1 MSLTDS
7 PLLLQVDLASAG
19 YGAVPVL
26 HEIAFEIEE
35 GRRLVILGAN
45 GAGKTT
51 TLRALTGLCRSHGR
65 IRFAGA
71 QLQGL
76 PAHRIARRGIAHVP
90 QGRGTVPDLTVRE
103 NLLLGGTLRPGRQ
116 AAADADYWIER
127 FPRLGE
133 RAGRAASGLSGG
145 EQQLLAIARA
155 FMARP
160 RLVLLDEPSL
170 GLAPKVTAEVFAAID
185 ELARQ
190 RGTALLIVEQNAT
203 LALGIAD
210 TALVLESGRIV
221 TRGAAADL
229 QGDDEVRRAYLGV

>member
-1 MSLTDS
+1 MSLTAGS
-7 PLLLQVDLASAG
+7 SLLRVDLRTAG

-26 HEIAFEIEE
+26 HDIAFDLDE

-51 TLRALTGLCRSHGR
+51 TLRALTGLCAATGS
-65 IRFAGA
+65 IRLGGVE
-71 QLQGL
+71 LRGL
-76 PAHRIARRGIAHVP
+76 PAHRIARHGIAHVP

-103 NLLLGGTLRPGRQ
+103 NLLLGGTRRPARE
-116 AAADADYWIER
+116 ASADADFWMQR

-133 RAGRAASGLSGG
+133 RAGRPASGLSGG

-155 FMARP
+155 FMAAP

-185 ELARQ
+185 ELGRT
-190 RGTALLIVEQNAT
+190 RGTALLIVEQNAA

-221 TRGAAADL
+221 TRGEAADL
-229 QGDDEVRRAYLGV
+229 QGDDDVRRAYLGM